1 MRNHRDGEYLITY
14 RPIKALLI
22 FALPILIGNI
32 FQQVYQMVD
41 SIVVG
46 RLVSQNALA
55 AIGASAALTNI
66 FICLATGAGL
76 GASVLTSRYFGAREY
91 KRMKQIISTALICFL
106 IFSILLGI
114 FGFFFSRSF

>member
-66 FICLATGAGL
+66 FIC
-76 GASVLTSRYFGAREY
+76 
-91 KRMKQIISTALICFL
+91 
-106 IFSILLGI
+106 
-114 FGFFFSRSF
+114 